1 MDPGDLTG
9 AGKEYRFP
17 LGEGL
22 NCQMYMADG
31 VTPCIEAAY
40 WHCDQTMT
48 CCGFHTLFTG
58 CG

>member
-1 MDPGDLTG
+1 MYPGDFSG

-31 VTPCIEAAY
+31 VTPCIEPAY
-40 WHCDQTMT
+40 WHCD
-48 CCGFHTLFTG
+48 
-58 CG
+58 